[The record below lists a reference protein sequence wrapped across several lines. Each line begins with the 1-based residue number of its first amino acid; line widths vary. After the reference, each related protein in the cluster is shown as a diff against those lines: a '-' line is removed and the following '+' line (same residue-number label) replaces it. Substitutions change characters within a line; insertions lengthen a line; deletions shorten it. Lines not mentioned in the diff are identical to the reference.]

1 MRCSLR
7 SVDLTLT
14 LNEGSAAYTNKS
26 ETVFLSQALKGM
38 SRTQASPVQLYPAVD
53 LRATY
58 SKERLKCLIALFW
71 DILPT
76 PCGNITVCVYACL
89 RLFGGLVSAQQD
101 SHEPRGFGLPFQR
114 KFTHT
119 YSQAHSHML
128 LPRLIDV
135 QRGLPRLARTDGR
148 NKPVQNKVKLEQN
161 DCTSAAAALCLPGR
175 WSSASGVDGTHD

>member
-26 ETVFLSQALKGM
+26 ETFFLSQALKGM
-38 SRTQASPVQLYPAVD
+38 SRTQASPVQLYPAVE

-58 SKERLKCLIALFW
+58 SKERFKCLIALFW

-89 RLFGGLVSAQQD
+89 CLFGGLVSAQQD

-114 KFTHT
+114 RLFFSKVYTHILA
-119 YSQAHSHML
+119 SA
-128 LPRLIDV
+128 LPHAASSAYWRATWAAEAGAN
-135 QRGLPRLARTDGR
+135 RWE
-148 NKPVQNKVKLEQN
+148 EQ
-161 DCTSAAAALCLPGR
+161 TSAK
-175 WSSASGVDGTHD
+175 